1 MTHFLSRF
9 RVESTRHQV
18 HDYHA
23 PGWYFITVCTH
34 KRFRYFGEV
43 VNHQMQ
49 LSSIGKITYTELLK
63 TQEIRNNVVIDEWV
77 IMPDHIHMIIRI
89 VEPPTVETHCSASLH
104 PPPTQPDTPPKNR
117 FGPQS
122 NNIPA
127 IVRGIKSAVKRKTNA
142 QSIEFQWQAR
152 YHDHIIRGQA
162 ELERIRRYIKNNVVA
177 WGNDARDK

>member
-1 MTHFLSRF
+1 
-9 RVESTRHQV
+9 
-18 HDYHA
+18 
-23 PGWYFITVCTH
+23 
-34 KRFRYFGEV
+34 
-43 VNHQMQ
+43 MQ